1 MGIPRGKLPR
11 PKVFV
16 VIIIIGAGLLLFLQ
30 VVINLYN
37 HGRPFYGD
45 SDGDALILLWVSLA
59 LLHGVICA
67 SLCSRLATEK
77 GHKTGEWAFNGFIL
91 GIFALIAAAGLP
103 DRKYQ
108 HGHLPESDQPP
119 TD

>member
-1 MGIPRGKLPR
+1 MLDAW
-11 PKVFV
+11 
-16 VIIIIGAGLLLFLQ
+16 IIVALLF
-30 VVINLYN
+30 YA
-37 HGRPFYGD
+37 F
-45 SDGDALILLWVSLA
+45 A
-59 LLHGVICA
+59 CA
-67 SLCSRLATEK
+67 CFCSKVATEK
-77 GHKTGEWAFNGFIL
+77 GYGEGRWGFAGVFF